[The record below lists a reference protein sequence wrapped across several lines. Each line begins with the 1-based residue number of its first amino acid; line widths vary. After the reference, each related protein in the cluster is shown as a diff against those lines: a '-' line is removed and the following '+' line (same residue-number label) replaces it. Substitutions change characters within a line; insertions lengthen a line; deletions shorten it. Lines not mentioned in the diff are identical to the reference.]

1 MIHIDELDGQL
12 IKRDGRML
20 LIEVSASN
28 DVKFIDME
36 TGKDEGSIELLVSA
50 YDEAERMVLA
60 MQQSSVKGS
69 QG

>member
-12 IKRDGRML
+12 IKRNGRML
-20 LIEVSASN
+20 LIVVSADNGVS
-28 DVKFIDME
+28 FLDME

-60 MQQSSVKGS
+60 MQQSSAKIP
-69 QG
+69 QQ